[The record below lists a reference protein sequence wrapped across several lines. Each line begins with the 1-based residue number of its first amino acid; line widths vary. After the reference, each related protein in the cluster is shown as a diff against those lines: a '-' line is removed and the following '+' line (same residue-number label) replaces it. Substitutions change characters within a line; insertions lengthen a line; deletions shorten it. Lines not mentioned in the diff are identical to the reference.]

1 MVVSWGYLGTKL
13 IKAKAG
19 GFLMP
24 LLRQRKKK
32 NKKEMGRGHTASYF
46 QSCADGQR
54 TVTHKA
60 CDRWVGRTS
69 WNRKLGQD
77 LWGLLHTQTSCLVPG
92 AKPRAN
98 GRSFKRSAVSWLSV
112 PSWQNSRG
120 HREMCKMR
128 QLPPTLSRRSEDWMK
143 KRVQVHGGFS
153 KKWSSS
159 LEPWGFILIC
169 VLSNLNQFYI
179 Y

>member
-1 MVVSWGYLGTKL
+1 MGLFGNQINKSKGRWFLDAFTKTR
-13 IKAKAG
+13 G
-19 GFLMP
+19 
-24 LLRQRKKK
+24 KKK
-32 NKKEMGRGHTASYF
+32 RETGRGHTVSYF

-69 WNRKLGQD
+69 WDRKLGQD
-77 LWGLLHTQTSCLVPG
+77 LWGLLHTQTSCLVPA

-98 GRSFKRSAVSWLSV
+98 SGSFKRSAVCWLSV
-112 PSWQNSRG
+112 PSWQSSRG

-143 KRVQVHGGFS
+143 KCVRVSWFMVGFP
-153 KKWSSS
+153 KN
-159 LEPWGFILIC
+159 GHHH
-169 VLSNLNQFYI
+169 
-179 Y
+179 